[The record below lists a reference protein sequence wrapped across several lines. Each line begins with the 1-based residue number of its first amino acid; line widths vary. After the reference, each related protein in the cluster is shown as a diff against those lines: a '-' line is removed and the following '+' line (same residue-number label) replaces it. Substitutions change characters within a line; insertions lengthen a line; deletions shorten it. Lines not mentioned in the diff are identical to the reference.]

1 MDEAALRAAFD
12 AHTAETVRGKPNYFT
27 RRMAIVIA
35 DQFGA
40 TPRQIVDRL
49 EVLGLLKA
57 GSWAW
62 FKHNGGITRAHV
74 AEARADLGRPT

>member
-1 MDEAALRAAFD
+1 MVDEAALRAALA
-12 AHTAETVRGKPNYFT
+12 AHTTGQEKFT
-27 RRMAIVIA
+27 RRMAIIIA
-35 DQFGA
+35 DQFGT

-74 AEARADLGRPT
+74 AEARADLGRV